1 MDAGGKDSTIR
12 KVFEG
17 VSPQGVRVTSFKAP
31 SKRALARD
39 FLWRIHKEVPGKGM
53 IRVFNRSHYEDVLVV
68 RVDSLVPESVWRQR
82 YEQINRFEELVT
94 ETGTT
99 ILKFYLH
106 ISKKEQKERFEARLS
121 DPTRHWKFSKGD
133 LDKRAQWDDYM
144 AAYQEALESCS
155 TEQAPWFAIP
165 ADQKWYRNVAIARIL
180 VATLERLD
188 PQFPAAE
195 EGLDE
200 IEVV

>member
-1 MDAGGKDSTIR
+1 MESLGRLGTVDDPRQDVVYRFSRQLLETTRVSDA
-12 KVFEG
+12 
-17 VSPQGVRVTSFKAP
+17 
-31 SKRALARD
+31 L
-39 FLWRIHKEVPGKGM
+39 
-53 IRVFNRSHYEDVLVV
+53 
-68 RVDSLVPESVWRQR
+68 
-82 YEQINRFEELVT
+82 
-94 ETGTT
+94 
-99 ILKFYLH
+99 
-106 ISKKEQKERFEARLS
+106 
-121 DPTRHWKFSKGD
+121 
-133 LDKRAQWDDYM
+133 
-144 AAYQEALESCS
+144 YQEALERCS